1 MYKKISRL
9 NSDLFLNEEKFRI
22 NKPIYQSLFKSH
34 RPKSN
39 SINFNFNFFN
49 NNNEKK
55 NNHFY
60 KVYSKDEIK
69 KIKEKNE
76 FEKFANFNIEKND
89 SNFNNF
95 FIKN

>member
-34 RPKSN
+34 RPKSK

-49 NNNEKK
+49 K
-55 NNHFY
+55 
-60 KVYSKDEIK
+60 K
-69 KIKEKNE
+69 KI
-76 FEKFANFNIEKND
+76 II
-89 SNFNNF
+89 
-95 FIKN
+95 FIRFIQKMK

>member
-9 NSDLFLNEEKFRI
+9 NSDLLLNEEKFRI

-34 RPKSN
+34 RAKSK

-89 SNFNNF
+89 FKF
-95 FIKN
+95 